1 MAKKSREVTCLKLEE
16 VSLGTVNIARRIDL
30 RSRDARN
37 HRTTR
42 HCLNKEE
49 ERDNRQDI
57 VMGRERHEPM
67 HHQIMCPD
75 QKNQYVDGKNPQHED
90 EDGVGVVAEIGM
102 RSRSLLWI
110 LAHNLIVS

>member
-1 MAKKSREVTCLKLEE
+1 
-16 VSLGTVNIARRIDL
+16 
-30 RSRDARN
+30 
-37 HRTTR
+37 
-42 HCLNKEE
+42 
-49 ERDNRQDI
+49 
-57 VMGRERHEPM
+57 M